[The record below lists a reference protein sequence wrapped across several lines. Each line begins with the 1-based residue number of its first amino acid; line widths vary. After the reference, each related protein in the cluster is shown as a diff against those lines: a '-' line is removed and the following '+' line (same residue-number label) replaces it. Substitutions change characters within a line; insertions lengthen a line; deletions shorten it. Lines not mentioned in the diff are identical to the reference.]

1 MRKSSLLI
9 AALLAISTSTFSKAM
24 AETVTMHKDIQG
36 ISKISLNSAGKL
48 FIQQGNKN
56 SLKIEIDKELI
67 PELNVSKTWNMLNL
81 GLKHSYN
88 YRPNSVKYYVVM
100 KDISQV
106 STKNS
111 GQVIISSNIKGKDLD
126 LNVENS
132 GSISTKQI
140 NVSHS
145 TKIALANSGSI
156 SVGNLNTNDLDLSLK
171 NSGSIAISNLHAKN
185 LDSSLTNSGSV
196 NIYGGK
202 VNLQTIKL
210 ANSGTYKSQLQ
221 ASRAD
226 IHISGSG
233 SVYAYVKDQAS
244 VNISGSG
251 DLYVKGKP
259 AFKSVS
265 ITGSGQIH
273 SMQTFH

>member
-1 MRKSSLLI
+1 
-9 AALLAISTSTFSKAM
+9 M

-111 GQVIISSNIKGKDLD
+111 GQIIISSNIKGKDLD

-171 NSGSIAISNLHAKN
+171 NSGS
-185 LDSSLTNSGSV
+185 V

-233 SVYAYVKDQAS
+233 SVYADVKDQAS